1 MNSKIEHELA
11 SKQPMLRSRIE
22 SFLPSLNRVM
32 RPLERSGFP
41 HQPEAPGHSVPGTL
55 ENLDHMLK
63 GYGIEVSHDVITK
76 STTLTMAGV
85 NASKDGMQEALLNVV
100 MSLAALNRMPTS
112 SVSGYITA
120 LAKNAERNCA
130 EEWIR
135 SKPWDGVD
143 RVPAIIETVRPISG
157 YSNHLKVALIHKWL
171 RSMVAAATK
180 SGFSAR
186 GVLTF
191 QGDQGV
197 GKTSWFRKL
206 VDDPDLRE
214 RVLKVDHHL
223 DVHSKDSK
231 LGAIKHWAVEL
242 GELDSSIGRD
252 FARLK
257 GFLTSDSDK
266 IRKPYARMES
276 EYQRRTVFFASV
288 NEFNFLEDSTG
299 NTRFW
304 TIPVESIDYQ
314 HDIDMQQLFAQL
326 DQEVQCGERWW
337 LDQEEEALL
346 EYANRK
352 HRSVTALRGLFEEK
366 VDVTRTNR
374 SECEAYTA
382 TEVLK
387 KLGFLSPTNPQAKEC
402 ARLLRELYG
411 SPKKIRDRD
420 RWHVPFLADNLYG
433 RHEQESG
440 VDDPRF

>member
-1 MNSKIEHELA
+1 MNSKIEQKL
-11 SKQPMLRSRIE
+11 SVKQPGVRRKIE
-22 SFLPSLNRVM
+22 SVLPSLDRVM
-32 RPLERSGFP
+32 IPLERSGFP
-41 HQPEAPGHSVPGTL
+41 HQPEAPGYSIPGTL
-55 ENLDHMLK
+55 ENLDHLLNK
-63 GYGIEVSHDVITK
+63 YGIQVSHDVITK
-76 STTLTMAGV
+76 STTLTMEGV
-85 NASKDGMQEALLNVV
+85 NAASDGMQEALLNVV

-112 SVSGYITA
+112 SVSGFITA

-143 RVPAIIETVRPISG
+143 RVPAIIETVKPIGG
-157 YSNHLKVALIHKWL
+157 YCKYLKEALIHKWL
-171 RSMVAAATK
+171 RSMVAAATT

-191 QGDQGV
+191 QGNQGV

-206 VDDPDLRE
+206 VDDSDLRE

-326 DQEVQCGERWW
+326 DQEVQCGGTWW
-337 LDQEEEALL
+337 LDRNEEALL
-346 EYANRK
+346 EYENRK

-366 VDVTRTNR
+366 VDVACIDR

-411 SPKKIRDRD
+411 APKKIRDRD
-420 RWHVPFLADNLYG
+420 RWRVPFLADNLYG
-433 RHEQESG
+433 RYGQESG
-440 VDDPRF
+440 EDDPRF